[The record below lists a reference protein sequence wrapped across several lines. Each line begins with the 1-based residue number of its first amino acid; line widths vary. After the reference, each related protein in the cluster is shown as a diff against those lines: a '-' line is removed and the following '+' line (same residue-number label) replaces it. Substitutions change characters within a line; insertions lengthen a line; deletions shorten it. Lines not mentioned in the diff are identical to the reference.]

1 MFRDPRIFRALPLM
15 LVLAACQSQDRPQS
29 EEATSGAV
37 AEGAAVEDSGGSGSP
52 AARPPFNRAEMPGRV
67 YDSDFGE
74 LTLDSYSEDGA
85 SGRYLGL
92 GDDGASAGT
101 FEGQVTPA
109 GDEVGGYDRIEG
121 FWVQATGSQ
130 RCDVPRNG
138 SHYWGRFQFNFMRD
152 SNDFL
157 GFYGH
162 CDGTPL
168 DRWNGRYLR
177 QVAPTTDSGSSPAEP
192 AATTE

>member
-29 EEATSGAV
+29 EEATPGTGT
-37 AEGAAVEDSGGSGSP
+37 EGAAVDAAGGGEP

-74 LTLDSYSEDGA
+74 LTLDRYSEDGA
-85 SGRYLGL
+85 SGRYLRR
-92 GDDGASAGT
+92 GDEGASAGT
-101 FEGQVTPA
+101 FEGQVSPA
-109 GDEVGGYDRIEG
+109 GDEAGGYDRIEG
-121 FWVQATGSQ
+121 FWVQAAGSQ
-130 RCDVPRNG
+130 RCDAPHNG